1 MFIKVKQSE
10 LSDALDKIIVTT
22 SKSAK
27 SIPGASAVRVVFK
40 EGGLIFYGR
49 SRNDSIMVRVPTEE
63 SNGGD
68 CYFGVSCIDLKKL
81 VDTFYLK
88 NGSVLL
94 IYDETNDSAAKP
106 LCVKYE
112 SSRFNL
118 WTLGPE
124 HMSPIEDFG
133 GVTYHDLDL
142 GELLIGLK
150 AISYCMHPE
159 RESMNGVNVDE
170 KYLAATDGMRL
181 SLYENTQL
189 VSGIESESIMISP
202 ESVLRILNIFKGGK
216 GEREAY
222 ACDGASFTIIK
233 DRICYRTKL
242 KAAKFPNYQSVI
254 PKKPHTPCSVSK
266 VETLASL
273 ERIAAMSNK
282 TTSPATLSLYP
293 NQDEIRMSTK
303 TEKGDVD
310 DLLEIEYDGPEF
322 SCRVNSKFLIEVIK
336 RLHKDN
342 IVYNFVISG
351 KKMNEVIEISEG
363 PYRNFL
369 VPLRD
374 D

>member
-273 ERIAAMSNK
+273 ERIATMSNK

-322 SCRVNSKFLIEVIK
+322 SCRVNPKFLIEVIK